1 MSNVIYFDSLTAT
14 EPQGAS
20 WEKMME
26 VLRSDFLKEKTLKYR
41 ALLSQLDQAE
51 ASGDKAA
58 IDGIKAE
65 MKNVKTGCPAIVCQA
80 LLEGGKDKTCI
91 RDYTGYM
98 MADFDHVPA
107 DRLAEALAKV
117 KADPYAFVV
126 YTTISG
132 RGFRVIA
139 RVDEKVTEVNFRA
152 AWLSVNE
159 YFKGVTG
166 LGYDTQCSNVTR
178 LCGLAWDAKAEYHPV
193 AKRVKVKHSLDS
205 KKARKGKGAG
215 RPAKAAN
222 LSERVRQMVEADGA
236 VYADGRH
243 NDYVSRCIYLMNR
256 YGVPIDNCIE
266 WALDEFDD
274 YDASHPKTVESMVR
288 NIYQK
293 HSDEHATLAASTS
306 SRKAS
311 ISEMEN
317 FISERYNIRL
327 NLLSMKL
334 EFCEKPHN
342 DNVNDTSRSHS
353 SLDDTSRS
361 HSSLDDTSRS
371 HSSFFILHSSFN
383 TVDDRFVKSLWRKM
397 QLAGINADLQAL
409 FNILGSDF
417 VEAYHPFKSWIE
429 RLPAWD
435 GTTDYI
441 RQFFSL
447 VHCADICDEEFHR
460 YTRCWFLA
468 MVASVMYDDAV
479 NHCILTFIGRQG
491 TYKST
496 FMLYILPPHLRQ
508 FFATKS
514 NSFQLTKDDRLMLA
528 QNIVISLEEIDSMAP
543 KEINQLKAFTTLPQV
558 NERPP
563 YGHNT
568 MLMPRVASLTATGN
582 NLTFLTDQTG
592 NRRWLPFHVMG
603 IDNPRTAHIPYEGMY
618 AQALALIRGGERYW
632 LEDSDIRKLNEHN
645 RNFMAPDPATELIVT
660 YFMHPRSEAETKYMT
675 ATKIAAR
682 FAPAVKLSSTKVG
695 LAMAELGFEQ
705 HRQKNGRFWKVAERP
720 QCDIDS
726 CIPDIDHSEL
736 HESDMPF

>member
-14 EPQGAS
+14 EPQGVS

-117 KADPYAFVV
+117 KADPYTFVV

-205 KKARKGKGAG
+205 KRARKGKGAG

-222 LSERVRQMVEADGA
+222 LGERVRQMVEADGA

-361 HSSLDDTSRS
+361 HSS
-371 HSSFFILHSSFN
+371 FFILHSSFN

-447 VHCADICDEEFHR
+447 VHCADISDEEFHR

>member
-98 MADFDHVPA
+98 MADFDHVPD

-117 KADPYAFVV
+117 KADPYTFVV

-342 DNVNDTSRSHS
+342 DNVN
-353 SLDDTSRS
+353 DTSRS

>member
-14 EPQGAS
+14 EPQGVS

-117 KADPYAFVV
+117 KADPYTFVV

-178 LCGLAWDAKAEYHPV
+178 LCGLAWDVKAEYHPV

-361 HSSLDDTSRS
+361 HSS
-371 HSSFFILHSSFN
+371 FFILHSSFN

-447 VHCADICDEEFHR
+447 VHCADISDEEFHR

-660 YFMHPRSEAETKYMT
+660 YFMHPRSESETKYMT

>member
-98 MADFDHVPA
+98 MADFDHVPD

-117 KADPYAFVV
+117 KADPYTFVV

-274 YDASHPKTVESMVR
+274 YAASHPKTVESMVR

-361 HSSLDDTSRS
+361 HSS
-371 HSSFFILHSSFN
+371 FFILHSSFN
-383 TVDDRFVKSLWRKM
+383 IVDDRFVKSLWRKM

-447 VHCADICDEEFHR
+447 VHCADISDEEFHR

>member
-117 KADPYAFVV
+117 KADPYTFVV

-361 HSSLDDTSRS
+361 HSS
-371 HSSFFILHSSFN
+371 FFILHSSFN
-383 TVDDRFVKSLWRKM
+383 IVDDRFVKSLWRKM

>member
-117 KADPYAFVV
+117 KANPYAFVV

-159 YFKGVTG
+159 YFKGVAG

-288 NIYQK
+288 NIYHK
-293 HSDEHATLAASTS
+293 HSDEHATLAASTA
-306 SRKAS
+306 SRKTS

-361 HSSLDDTSRS
+361 HSS
-371 HSSFFILHSSFN
+371 FFILHSSFN
-383 TVDDRFVKSLWRKM
+383 IVDDRFVKSLWRKM

>member
-14 EPQGAS
+14 EPQGVS

-98 MADFDHVPA
+98 MADFDHVPD

-205 KKARKGKGAG
+205 KRARKGKGAG

-222 LSERVRQMVEADGA
+222 LGERVRQMVEADGA

-274 YDASHPKTVESMVR
+274 YAASHPKTVESMVR

-342 DNVNDTSRSHS
+342 DNVN
-353 SLDDTSRS
+353 DTSRS

>member
-98 MADFDHVPA
+98 MADFDHVPD

-274 YDASHPKTVESMVR
+274 YAASHPKTVESMVR

-342 DNVNDTSRSHS
+342 DNIN
-353 SLDDTSRS
+353 DTSRS

-447 VHCADICDEEFHR
+447 VHCADISDEEFHR